1 MTLELHTT
9 ESLHDPISTPSSGV
23 DSFSQIQIKTIQ
35 DKVPNLTPEQI
46 KLSKTHLDAIEKTT
60 TPADQ
65 THIRE
70 VMRQILQIITPSEAL
85 ETPTIIQNIRRIS
98 KNISTTHKDILW
110 CANSVLGRAKTEL
123 AQASVQALSGSGKEL
138 SEEEKLR
145 IKVKQQQLADTQQT
159 LQTIDNSINN
169 KKKIIVAKTAES
181 QQLDKIIVAKKKK
194 LEEITKDLEATKKIF
209 KEFSDKN

>member
-1 MTLELHTT
+1 MTPELHTT
-9 ESLHDPISTPSSGV
+9 ESLHDPISTPPSGV
-23 DSFSQIQIKTIQ
+23 ESFSQAQMKIIQ
-35 DKVPNLTPEQI
+35 DKITNLTPENITVCQ
-46 KLSKTHLDAIEKTT
+46 KHLDVIQKTT

-65 THIRE
+65 IHITN
-70 VMRQILQIITPSEAL
+70 IIHTLLQTASPSESL
-85 ETPTIIQNIRRIS
+85 TIPTILKTIRTQSSNIT
-98 KNISTTHKDILW
+98 NTQKDIPWYINTL
-110 CANSVLGRAKTEL
+110 LGRAKTEL
-123 AQASVQALSGSGKEL
+123 AQASVQAPSGSGKEL
-138 SEEEKLR
+138 SEEEKLD
-145 IKVKQQQLADTQQT
+145 QQLADTQQT